1 MKKFYYIVLSLILT
15 CFLNSC
21 SKDEKELIVE
31 PDNPENPVPDNPDD
45 PDTSDDIVSPDYV
58 DIDWTKTKI
67 QSQNLNSGEFTLVF
81 DENEIPSFQDSL
93 SIVVLQTDTSAYLR
107 RIMDTQ
113 VNGKTVVLKTI
124 NATMEELFHDVEFTL
139 SVGEDQTRLIT
150 SKGNTY
156 TPSKIVQI
164 YSDKS
169 YNVVYDKTNT
179 RNDYIEIDPS
189 IPIPLYNMNLK
200 GHSLNVIFGEENNS
214 TSISIEAEEFIQSLT
229 NTILLHFKFGSA
241 VNEKEIGENFR
252 VKISDVEEFS
262 CKVRLDM
269 QSLSKLKFSTSREYK
284 IKKEVDLLT
293 PLCKLYT
300 FLIGPVPVFV
310 TEHLNLL
317 AALELGINET
327 ISVDFGYQLKGDC
340 TLGIEYAKGKGM
352 KPVQNHNFEALMF
365 PWTLGDNV
373 SLDSPS
379 IYGKLSICP
388 ELLLDIY
395 SSVGPT
401 FGISPY
407 IEGKLYTGH
416 IIPQFYGWSNLLNTG
431 VDLQLGGKV
440 DFFDSDVFKAEINY
454 TIPVAEKEIYK
465 APKYIKTLTPEDE
478 TKVEIG
484 QPVKVDFLVTSA
496 LSPLFSKNEIEEP
509 VAMALVH
516 FQGTGNSQ
524 TSQKYA
530 QTNMEGIAEIEWTPA
545 EAGDTLIATILD
557 QNGKELSKAIFTPEI
572 EEEFTIVGR
581 WWRTTVWML
590 PEPVQHPQRED
601 SENYLEFFADG
612 TFEMCYNPLQKIRGV
627 DISDNVYEGG
637 YATVFLWELRKGTYS
652 YTGSELKTQTTF
664 YHKIRNHWEYDIAG
678 NVLPWY
684 EELFSPPYELSTG
697 KIKIINEN
705 MISIC
710 IIDNEHEDW
719 QDYIRITEDFKPE
732 LLYVKPVAE

>member
-156 TPSKIVQI
+156 TPNKIVQI

-169 YNVVYDKTNT
+169 YNVLYDKTNT

-189 IPIPLYNMNLK
+189 IPIPLYNMNLS
-200 GHSLNVIFGEENNS
+200 GQSLNVVFGEEDNS

-229 NTILLHFKFGSA
+229 NTISLHFKFGPA
-241 VNEKEIGENFR
+241 VNEKEIDENFR

-262 CKVRLDM
+262 CKVGLNM
-269 QSLSKLKFSTSREYK
+269 QSLSKLKFSTSKEYK
-284 IKKEVDLLT
+284 IEEDVDLLP
-293 PLCKLYT
+293 PLYNFYT
-300 FLIGPVPVFV
+300 FFIGPVPVFF
-310 TEHLNLL
+310 TQDLHLK
-317 AALELGINET
+317 AACELEINGT
-327 ISVDFGYQLKGDC
+327 ASVDFGYQLKGDC
-340 TLGIEYAKGKGM
+340 ALGIEYAKGGGL
-352 KPVQNHNFEALMF
+352 KPVQDHNFEAQMS
-365 PWTLGDNV
+365 PWTLENNV
-373 SLDSPS
+373 YLDSLS
-379 IYGKLSICP
+379 TYGKLAICP
-388 ELLLDIY
+388 ELSLKLY
-395 SSVGPT
+395 NCMGPS

-407 IEGKLYTGH
+407 IEGDLHIGH
-416 IIPQFYGWSNLLNTG
+416 MVSQFYGWSNLLNTG
-431 VDLQLGGKV
+431 LDLQLGGKV
-440 DFFDSDVFKAEINY
+440 DFFDSDIFKAEINY

-557 QNGKELSKAIFTPEI
+557 QNGKELGKAIFTPEI
-572 EEEFTIVGR
+572 EKEFTIVGR
-581 WWRTTVWML
+581 WWETTMWML

-612 TFEMCYNPLQKIRGV
+612 TFEKCYNPLQKIRGA
-627 DISDNVYEGG
+627 DLSN
-637 YATVFLWELRKGTYS
+637 TVFYEYSIGLLWILQKGIYS
-652 YTGSELKTQTTF
+652 YAGSELKTQTTY
-664 YHKIRNHWEYDIAG
+664 YHEIHNYMNYDATG
-678 NVLPWY
+678 NVVNQDY
-684 EELFSPPYELSTG
+684 NELFSPPYELSAG

-710 IIDNEHEDW
+710 IIDNGQENW
-719 QDYIRITEDFKPE
+719 LDYIRITEDFKPE
-732 LLYVKPVAE
+732 LLYVTSVAE